1 MGENRSR
8 RIDRPLEGCERQSS
22 GESTEFLKRP
32 EKEILLS
39 ISAGA
44 SLAEV
49 LNRICGAL
57 DCEIGNVVSLV
68 SLLDDAT
75 EDYAAAA
82 GNAKQFGLHK
92 FCSIGV
98 FAANQE
104 LLGTL
109 DMYSCKPELPSAGEL
124 ALIKRAGRLAAIAI
138 ERGDKAFEDTDAVV
152 AEMRPVRRPVLDWP
166 KIVN

>member
-104 LLGTL
+104 LLG
-109 DMYSCKPELPSAGEL
+109 

-152 AEMRPVRRPVLDWP
+152 AEMRPVRRRVLEWP

>member
-1 MGENRSR
+1 MGEDRSR
-8 RIDRPLEGCERQSS
+8 RIDRPIKGCEPQSS
-22 GESTEFLKRP
+22 GETTQFLQRA

-49 LNRICGAL
+49 LNRICSAL
-57 DCEIGNVVSLV
+57 DCEIGNVVSIV
-68 SLLDDAT
+68 SLLDDDRTDFEAI
-75 EDYAAAA
+75 A

-98 FAANQE
+98 FAVNQE

-124 ALIKRAGRLAAIAI
+124 ESIKCAGRLAAIAI
-138 ERGDKAFEDTDAVV
+138 ERGDKALEDADAVV
-152 AEMRPVRRPVLDWP
+152 AEMRPVRKRVLDWSR
-166 KIVN
+166 IVN